1 MPGLEQDAIDE
12 NVRVMQELEE
22 KLGRNYINKKISD
35 YSLGYDRSEN
45 FILCN

>member
-22 KLGRNYINKKISD
+22 KLGRNYINKKKNIR
-35 YSLGYDRSEN
+35 LFTR
-45 FILCN
+45 L